1 VLLARGTLL
10 FVLANHVSTLYAF
23 TYPENFGS
31 IRPYNHQK
39 SALASTTETMT
50 FEPIFDFSLNNTVE
64 SFERI
69 DDAIMGGISTSA
81 LRDVPR
87 EPYASWSG
95 VCRIDGGG
103 FCGMRTL
110 AFEEPLQVG
119 KNADGFYV
127 DCRLTSDNEPERRVW
142 KMTTRTERSRGEELY
157 QAQFTLPK
165 NNTNGEWTRIQI
177 PFSIFRLVRGP
188 RMVQG
193 GTPLNTTG
201 GIYQIGLSLS
211 KFQLS
216 QNTSEIEN
224 FRPGF
229 FELQLKAI
237 GVYSNSS
244 KSFLQLSEPNTLSP
258 EESKRRRPLIV
269 KALSPVLSL
278 LFSEQRSV
286 RTNRSA
292 RHFVSST
299 FFAHPSCIMLVSHCH
314 SRRRKSAMK
323 MLMEQKGLSRTQA
336 IMFGIRQRAEN
347 YGMFRSVLTYAGFAL
362 ADSFR
367 AVLRTVINYGV
378 FLPIRLILKLFSL
391 PEKMRSPKTKHRDLT
406 L

>member
-1 VLLARGTLL
+1 
-10 FVLANHVSTLYAF
+10 
-23 TYPENFGS
+23 
-31 IRPYNHQK
+31 
-39 SALASTTETMT
+39 MT

-81 LRDVPR
+81 LRDVPG

-127 DCRLTSDNEPERRVW
+127 DCRLTSDSEPERRVW

-165 NNTNGEWTRIQI
+165 NNTNGQWARIQI
-177 PFSIFRLVRGP
+177 PFSNFRLVRGP

-229 FELQLKAI
+229 FELQLKTI
-237 GVYSNSS
+237 GVYSNSATS
-244 KSFLQLSEPNTLSP
+244 LQLSEPNTLSP
-258 EESKRRRPLIV
+258 EEAKRRRPIIV
-269 KALSPVLSL
+269 KALSPVLNL
-278 LFSEQRSV
+278 LFSEQR
-286 RTNRSA
+286 
-292 RHFVSST
+292 
-299 FFAHPSCIMLVSHCH
+299 
-314 SRRRKSAMK
+314 
-323 MLMEQKGLSRTQA
+323 
-336 IMFGIRQRAEN
+336 
-347 YGMFRSVLTYAGFAL
+347 
-362 ADSFR
+362 
-367 AVLRTVINYGV
+367 
-378 FLPIRLILKLFSL
+378 
-391 PEKMRSPKTKHRDLT
+391 
-406 L
+406 

>member
-1 VLLARGTLL
+1 
-10 FVLANHVSTLYAF
+10 
-23 TYPENFGS
+23 
-31 IRPYNHQK
+31 
-39 SALASTTETMT
+39 MT

-81 LRDVPR
+81 LRDVPG

-127 DCRLTSDNEPERRVW
+127 DCRLTSDSEPERRVW

-165 NNTNGEWTRIQI
+165 NNTNGQWARIQI
-177 PFSIFRLVRGP
+177 PFSNFRLVRGP

-193 GTPLNTTG
+193 GTPFNTTG

-229 FELQLKAI
+229 FELQLKTI
-237 GVYSNSS
+237 GVYSNSATS
-244 KSFLQLSEPNTLSP
+244 LQLSEPNTLSP
-258 EESKRRRPLIV
+258 EEAKRRRPIIV
-269 KALSPVLSL
+269 KALSPVLNL
-278 LFSEQRSV
+278 LFSEQR
-286 RTNRSA
+286 
-292 RHFVSST
+292 
-299 FFAHPSCIMLVSHCH
+299 
-314 SRRRKSAMK
+314 
-323 MLMEQKGLSRTQA
+323 
-336 IMFGIRQRAEN
+336 
-347 YGMFRSVLTYAGFAL
+347 
-362 ADSFR
+362 
-367 AVLRTVINYGV
+367 
-378 FLPIRLILKLFSL
+378 
-391 PEKMRSPKTKHRDLT
+391 
-406 L
+406 

>member
-1 VLLARGTLL
+1 MGATSLALRAATLARGTLL

-23 TYPENFGS
+23 TYPENFGN

-81 LRDVPR
+81 LRDVPG

-127 DCRLTSDNEPERRVW
+127 VCRLTSDNEPERRVW

-165 NNTNGEWTRIQI
+165 NNTNGQWARIQI
-177 PFSIFRLVRGP
+177 PFSNFRLVRGP

-193 GTPLNTTG
+193 GTPFNTTG

-229 FELQLKAI
+229 FELQLKTI
-237 GVYSNSS
+237 GVYSNSATS
-244 KSFLQLSEPNTLSP
+244 LQLSEPNTLSP
-258 EESKRRRPLIV
+258 EEAKRRRPIIV
-269 KALSPVLSL
+269 KALSPVLNL
-278 LFSEQRSV
+278 LFSEQ
-286 RTNRSA
+286 
-292 RHFVSST
+292 
-299 FFAHPSCIMLVSHCH
+299 

-347 YGMFRSVLTYAGFAL
+347 YGMFRSVLSYAGFVL
-362 ADSFR
+362 ADSIR
-367 AVLRTVINYGV
+367 TVLRTVINYGV

-391 PEKMRSPKTKHRDLT
+391 PEKLRSPKPNTGT
-406 L
+406 

>member
-1 VLLARGTLL
+1 MGATSLALRAATLARGTLL

-127 DCRLTSDNEPERRVW
+127 YCRLTSDNEPERRVW

-165 NNTNGEWTRIQI
+165 NNTNGEWTRIRI
-177 PFSIFRLVRGP
+177 PFSNFRLVRGP

-278 LFSEQRSV
+278 LFSEQ
-286 RTNRSA
+286 
-292 RHFVSST
+292 
-299 FFAHPSCIMLVSHCH
+299 

-347 YGMFRSVLTYAGFAL
+347 YGMFRSVLSYAGFAL
-362 ADSFR
+362 ADSIR
-367 AVLRTVINYGV
+367 AVLRTAINYGV

-406 L
+406 F